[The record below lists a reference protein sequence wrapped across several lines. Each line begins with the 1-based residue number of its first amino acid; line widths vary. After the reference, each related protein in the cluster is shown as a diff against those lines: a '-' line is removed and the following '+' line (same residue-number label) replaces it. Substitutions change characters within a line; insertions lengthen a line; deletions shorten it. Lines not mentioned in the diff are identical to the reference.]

1 MKMYNHAFQEIIQK
15 EGVDSIKT
23 KTTDKKRFTMP
34 HTNTSYILGEGIANH
49 DMHSYFQNRKVANMY
64 V

>member
-1 MKMYNHAFQEIIQK
+1 MQK
-15 EGVDSIKT
+15 EGFDSIKT

-34 HTNTSYILGEGIANH
+34 HTNTSYREGIANH